1 MPYQNVNGN
10 DFSGAI
16 SQNGARDS
24 EIVYSSEVAEIISIK
39 PAWIVQ
45 KGIGFFLVIFSIV
58 VMLTFFI
65 QYPDVVNAG
74 ARLVST
80 NPPVELKT
88 KLTGKLLKLYVKE
101 RDKVSKNQVIASMES
116 VANADAVIGLY
127 HQLLPLRRII
137 DSAYKLPSLQQFE
150 IEMEFASQVTGL
162 GEVQDEYNSFITA
175 FRLFT
180 QYLKEGFFL
189 KKKAMLLVDIVL
201 LQKQLR
207 NLDVLKGM
215 TKADIELAE
224 KNFAANESLYKD
236 KVVADVE
243 FRSEKSK
250 LISKRMGLPQIHA
263 SLISNES
270 ALHEKTKEIL
280 QLENEIAQQKN
291 IFFGAL
297 NKFISKL
304 EQWQATYIIKSP
316 INGKVSF
323 SEFIAENQI
332 YLINHTIC
340 YVNPERASYY
350 VQVSIP
356 QNNFGKIRTGQNVL
370 IKLAAYPFAEF
381 GSLKGQLNY
390 ISQIPTDSGFAGRI
404 ILPNGLIT
412 NQHKLLKY
420 REGLYAEVG
429 VITANRRLSDR
440 LFASLIAVFE
450 KK

>member
-250 LISKRMGLPQIHA
+250 LISKRMGLPQINA

-280 QLENEIAQQKN
+280 QLENEIAQQKM
-291 IFFGAL
+291 AQ
-297 NKFISKL
+297 KL
-304 EQWQATYIIKSP
+304 Y
-316 INGKVSF
+316 F
-323 SEFIAENQI
+323 
-332 YLINHTIC
+332 
-340 YVNPERASYY
+340 
-350 VQVSIP
+350 
-356 QNNFGKIRTGQNVL
+356 
-370 IKLAAYPFAEF
+370 
-381 GSLKGQLNY
+381 
-390 ISQIPTDSGFAGRI
+390 
-404 ILPNGLIT
+404 
-412 NQHKLLKY
+412 
-420 REGLYAEVG
+420 
-429 VITANRRLSDR
+429 LS
-440 LFASLIAVFE
+440 
-450 KK
+450 